1 MDETNHT
8 LCFKNARRNII
19 DDVLKWIAD
28 DSNKAKE
35 VLWVYG
41 LVGMG
46 KSTLATTIAL
56 IMRRR
61 NRLGTFF
68 FFSRDMERNSGTLI
82 RTFPYQAAISHVV
95 AIYDNI
101 VRMPLEFQF
110 EKLLSANALKSVNG
124 LEDQLF

>member
-1 MDETNHT
+1 MDETNRT

-61 NRLGTFF
+61 NRLGAFF

-82 RTFPYQAAISHVV
+82 RTLAYQAAISHVV

-110 EKLLSANALKSVNG
+110 EKLLSANTLKSVNG